1 MLRNGSI
8 LKSQRSKGGYTMST
22 LGSRLLELRKQ
33 KGFTQEQLAEKLNV
47 TNQSVSKWEK
57 DINAPDIT
65 LLVELADLLET
76 SVDYLL
82 GRGENKPVVTT
93 TQKNIDQLVFKIR
106 IQSANKDKVNINLP
120 LSIVKLFAK
129 DGELKMLKDKN
140 IDIDINQL
148 IALVE
153 QGIVGELVDIES
165 AGGDTVKITV
175 E

>member
-1 MLRNGSI
+1 
-8 LKSQRSKGGYTMST
+8 MST

-82 GRGENKPVVTT
+82 GRGGNKPVVTT

-106 IQSANKDKVNINLP
+106 ILSANKDKVNINLP
-120 LSIVKLFAK
+120 LGIVRLLAK
-129 DGELKMLKDKN
+129 DGELEMLKDKK
-140 IDIDINQL
+140 IDIDVTQL
-148 IALVE
+148 IALAE

>member
-1 MLRNGSI
+1 
-8 LKSQRSKGGYTMST
+8 MST

-82 GRGENKPVVTT
+82 GRGGNKPVVTT
-93 TQKNIDQLVFKIR
+93 TQKNIDQLVFMKSVYLNNR
-106 IQSANKDKVNINLP
+106 CPECGDFLVLRKGERGTFFGCHNFPRCKYTQQNI
-120 LSIVKLFAK
+120 
-129 DGELKMLKDKN
+129 
-140 IDIDINQL
+140 
-148 IALVE
+148 
-153 QGIVGELVDIES
+153 
-165 AGGDTVKITV
+165 
-175 E
+175 

>member
-1 MLRNGSI
+1 
-8 LKSQRSKGGYTMST
+8 MST

-57 DINAPDIT
+57 DINAPDIM

-82 GRGENKPVVTT
+82 GRGENKPVITT

-106 IQSANKDKVNINLP
+106 ILSANKDKVNINLP

-129 DGELKMLKDKN
+129 DGELKMLKDKK

-165 AGGDTVKITV
+165 ADGDTVKITV

>member
-1 MLRNGSI
+1 
-8 LKSQRSKGGYTMST
+8 MST

-33 KGFTQEQLAEKLNV
+33 KGFTPEQLAEKLNV

-57 DINAPDIT
+57 DINAPDIM
-65 LLVELADLLET
+65 LLVKLADLLET

-106 IQSANKDKVNINLP
+106 ILSADKDKVNINLP
-120 LSIVKLFAK
+120 LSIVKLFVK
-129 DGELKMLKDKN
+129 DGELKMLKDKK

-148 IALVE
+148 IALEE
-153 QGIVGELVDIES
+153 QGIVGGLVDIES
-165 AGGDTVKITV
+165 ADGDKVKITV

>member
-1 MLRNGSI
+1 MQTVVYLNHKDPRGD
-8 LKSQRSKGGYTMST
+8 TMST

-65 LLVELADLLET
+65 LLDALADLLET

-82 GRGENKPVVTT
+82 GRGENKSVVTT
-93 TQKNIDQLVFKIR
+93 AQKNIDKLVFKIR
-106 IQSANKDKVNINLP
+106 IQSADKDKVNINLP
-120 LSIVKLFAK
+120 LSIVKLFTK
-129 DGELKMLKDKN
+129 DGELKILKDKN

-148 IALVE
+148 IALAE
-153 QGIVGELVDIES
+153 QGIVGELVDIVS
-165 AGGDTVKITV
+165 AGGDIVKITV

>member
-1 MLRNGSI
+1 
-8 LKSQRSKGGYTMST
+8 MST
-22 LGSRLLELRKQ
+22 LGTRLQELRKQ
-33 KGFTQEQLAEKLNV
+33 KGLTQEQLAEKLNV

-57 DINAPDIT
+57 DINAPDIS
-65 LLVELADLLET
+65 LHVELANMLET

-82 GRGENKPVVTT
+82 GRDEHKPVVTT

-106 IQSANKDKVNINLP
+106 ILSADKDKVNINLP
-120 LSIVKLFAK
+120 LSIVKIFAK
-129 DGELKMLKDKN
+129 DGEIKMLKDKK
-140 IDIDINQL
+140 IDIDIDQL

-165 AGGDTVKITV
+165 ANGDKVKITV